1 MTTPHATADPS
12 PGAAGGRPDA
22 EIVILTQ
29 GLCKTFKDF
38 WMRPRVRAVED
49 LDLEVR
55 RGEVYGLLG
64 PNGSGK
70 STAIKVLL
78 GLLHKTSGR
87 VAVMG
92 KPPTD
97 VSVKRDIGVL
107 PEESYLYPFL
117 NAYETLEFYAKL
129 FEIERTARKRR
140 INELLDMV
148 GLTAVAHRQVK
159 EYSKGMQRRIGLAQA
174 LINDPELL
182 ILDEPTTGLDP
193 IGSRQVKDLIIEL
206 GRRGKTILL
215 SSHQLSDVEDVV
227 GRLTILYGGRQQAE
241 GTPDELLTASDH
253 TLIETGALDDEAVRV
268 LDETLRAR
276 VGRSVIRVSKPRQRL
291 EDLFIDIVERAR
303 SEQLATGGALSGG
316 STAAFLKAD
325 EPDEPERSAEAF
337 IENLVTPEPPAE
349 PETPLTPEAPAAE
362 PAHDAVIDDLMQAY
376 DTGTSAA
383 PPPPE
388 APEGVDDDV
397 ISSLLKKDEEPG
409 PPGDSA

>member
-1 MTTPHATADPS
+1 MTTPHATEEATPAGAD
-12 PGAAGGRPDA
+12 GRPDA

-70 STAIKVLL
+70 STTIKVLL

-87 VAVMG
+87 VSIMG
-92 KPPTD
+92 KTPTD
-97 VSVKRDIGVL
+97 VEVKRDIGVL

-129 FEIERTARKRR
+129 FEIERSARRRR
-140 INELLDMV
+140 IDELLEMV

-227 GRLTILYGGRQQAE
+227 DRLTILYGGRKQAE

-253 TLIETGALDDEAVRV
+253 TLIETEALDDEAVRV
-268 LDETLRAR
+268 LDETLRACT
-276 VGRSVIRVSKPRQRL
+276 GRSVLRVSKPRQRL
-291 EDLFIDIVERAR
+291 EELFIDIVERAR
-303 SEQLATGGALSGG
+303 TEQLETGGALSGG

-325 EPDEPERSAEAF
+325 EPGEPERSAEEL
-337 IENLVTPEPPAE
+337 IETLVTPDVPAPAE
-349 PETPLTPEAPAAE
+349 PEQPEAPAAE
-362 PAHDAVIDDLMQAY
+362 PARDAVIDDLLQAY
-376 DTGTSAA
+376 DTDTPAA
-383 PPPPE
+383 PTPAPE
-388 APEGVDDDV
+388 SPEGVDDDV
-397 ISSLLKKDEEPG
+397 ISSLLKKDDEAG
-409 PPGDSA
+409 PTGDSA